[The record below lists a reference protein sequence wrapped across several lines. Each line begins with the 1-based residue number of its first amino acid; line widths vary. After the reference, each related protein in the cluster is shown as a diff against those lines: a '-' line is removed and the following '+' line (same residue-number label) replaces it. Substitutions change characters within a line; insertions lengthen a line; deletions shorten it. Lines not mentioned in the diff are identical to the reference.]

1 MMISELKGTI
11 NYIALCAIMVIISQ
25 CEIVDKLLNYPL
37 MLKIDEKLLISWRG
51 WIYRHVLCF
60 FLSFNDEK
68 RDLIE
73 A

>member
-51 WIYRHVLCF
+51 
-60 FLSFNDEK
+60 
-68 RDLIE
+68 
-73 A
+73 